1 MTFCVGDGEEMCFD
15 HVNHKIYKNNTNI
28 QFLLKGEVPLSH
40 CKIFFREI
48 IFVSYRV
55 VSVNI
60 GVADEASAFR
70 IL

>member
-1 MTFCVGDGEEMCFD
+1 VGDGEEMCFD
-15 HVNHKIYKNNTNI
+15 HVNHKIYKNNSNNH
-28 QFLLKGEVPLSH
+28 FLLKGEIPLPH
-40 CKIFFREI
+40 YKIFFREI

-60 GVADEASAFR
+60 GVADEPYAFR